1 MQINKFKLT
10 FDYEKIM
17 DSFDIYEIPNV
28 KYKNYTHHF
37 KQIKDEMQEALSIIY
52 VEYRVYILIK
62 KNSILSSTKLDI
74 KKQMIYNL
82 GESKEFILF
91 KLLVY
96 ATSIIK
102 DKEVIFDADGLFY
115 IVKPS
120 KRIYETVLVNI
131 KKGRDNSIYFTLNAK
146 NFVKKTK
153 DKKYN
158 EKRDKY
164 KDNRGVLV
172 RLKKG
177 EDAKSYFVKQ
187 KEFDGYNRSSVD
199 FLQTDWTKKR
209 ATKIDVLIRFLKDIR
224 KNLNGYLTIELEELA
239 FKKFELK
246 ITSKRRNEEISNLI
260 KEKLS
265 FEKDGLVIED
275 FVKDNKSHKFI
286 EDVKKIIKEEYNS
299 IVTLKKMKISKS
311 QFNLFIT
318 ESKGGENDP
327 YKDIK
332 KLSKPTQNI
341 LLKNLE
347 KATTVL
353 PVLLKEL
360 VVKQDILN
368 RKISIPNYQEADNM
382 TFYYFKKEDKESKEE
397 IYKMLLN
404 RDSIDLQEV
413 KNRESLFEEDE
424 KRYIEKILF
433 EANQQ
438 GSEAELIIKNN
449 KGDINIIT
457 RTNYFPIPNIEHIA
471 KEYEELEKP
480 FYIDYEELF
489 SLKDKVPDDRVKEY
503 ITFLDSIKNR
513 EKINLRVD
521 VKNKKVKNYLA
532 NEFNVNLYKN
542 LNRSRKKNT
551 VLDVITGI
559 KYFYINEREA
569 YFVTGTKDISSSFP
583 RSNIIRKIE
592 TIEGK
597 LLLDELLVM
606 MDEYFVKNKE
616 LTVLPYSLKYL
627 REFREM
633 IKIYNMKFKN

>member
-1 MQINKFKLT
+1 
-10 FDYEKIM
+10 
-17 DSFDIYEIPNV
+17 
-28 KYKNYTHHF
+28 
-37 KQIKDEMQEALSIIY
+37 MQEALSIIY

-265 FEKDGLVIED
+265 FEKDGLVI
-275 FVKDNKSHKFI
+275 
-286 EDVKKIIKEEYNS
+286 
-299 IVTLKKMKISKS
+299 
-311 QFNLFIT
+311 
-318 ESKGGENDP
+318 
-327 YKDIK
+327 
-332 KLSKPTQNI
+332 
-341 LLKNLE
+341 
-347 KATTVL
+347 
-353 PVLLKEL
+353 
-360 VVKQDILN
+360 
-368 RKISIPNYQEADNM
+368 
-382 TFYYFKKEDKESKEE
+382 
-397 IYKMLLN
+397 
-404 RDSIDLQEV
+404 
-413 KNRESLFEEDE
+413 
-424 KRYIEKILF
+424 
-433 EANQQ
+433 
-438 GSEAELIIKNN
+438 
-449 KGDINIIT
+449 
-457 RTNYFPIPNIEHIA
+457 
-471 KEYEELEKP
+471 
-480 FYIDYEELF
+480 
-489 SLKDKVPDDRVKEY
+489 
-503 ITFLDSIKNR
+503 
-513 EKINLRVD
+513 
-521 VKNKKVKNYLA
+521 
-532 NEFNVNLYKN
+532 
-542 LNRSRKKNT
+542 
-551 VLDVITGI
+551 
-559 KYFYINEREA
+559 
-569 YFVTGTKDISSSFP
+569 
-583 RSNIIRKIE
+583 
-592 TIEGK
+592 
-597 LLLDELLVM
+597 
-606 MDEYFVKNKE
+606 
-616 LTVLPYSLKYL
+616 
-627 REFREM
+627 
-633 IKIYNMKFKN
+633 